1 LQRERGRSA
10 RLLTRLYTAMAAR
23 RAALVACSLCT
34 AAALVPPAAKPQ
46 RHLQC
51 QAAPAERS
59 IDASHPMFRKLLTVR
74 GPAMNRRGESRHANL
89 KCFAEPGDPYGKPLP
104 YVLAHGDLIIC
115 LDYEDFAGQTW
126 VLHEVDERARGLRK
140 DGAQPSSEKYLAW
153 SHMDFCGHR
162 WLVDE
167 TMERRDDNSDDEAEF
182 GAMLPEAKRML
193 REMAKLKSAGAANA
207 ADALAALERIERI
220 DFPP

>member
-1 LQRERGRSA
+1 
-10 RLLTRLYTAMAAR
+10 MAAR
-23 RAALVACSLCT
+23 RVALVACSLCT
-34 AAALVPPAAKPQ
+34 VVAALVPPTTKPQ
-46 RHLQC
+46 RVRC
-51 QAAPAERS
+51 QAAPAEDRS

>member
-1 LQRERGRSA
+1 MATDAEFDAAAAVAARIVPFAHAGDGGGSIRIPASTCGLFGLKPTRGRVS
-10 RLLTRLYTAMAAR
+10 
-23 RAALVACSLCT
+23 
-34 AAALVPPAAKPQ
+34 
-46 RHLQC
+46 
-51 QAAPAERS
+51 QAPS
-59 IDASHPMFRKLLTVR
+59 
-74 GPAMNRRGESRHANL
+74 RGESWRGFVQEHVVSRSVRDSAAL
-89 KCFAEPGDPYGKPLP
+89 LDLSAGPEPGDPYGKPLP

-167 TMERRDDNSDDEAEF
+167 TMERRDDNADDEAEF

>member
-1 LQRERGRSA
+1 
-10 RLLTRLYTAMAAR
+10 MAAR
-23 RAALVACSLCT
+23 RAALVACSLS
-34 AAALVPPAAKPQ
+34 AALVPPTTKPQ
-46 RHLQC
+46 RHLRC
-51 QAAPAERS
+51 RAAPAERS

-115 LDYEDFAGQTW
+115 ADYEDFAGQTW
-126 VLHEVDERARGLRK
+126 VLHEVDERARDLGAARGAHERDAGLRK
-140 DGAQPSSEKYLAW
+140 DGAQPSSEKYGLARGATW
-153 SHMDFCGHR
+153 TSAATAG
-162 WLVDE
+162 WVDE
-167 TMERRDDNSDDEAEF
+167 TMERRDDNADDEAEF

-207 ADALAALERIERI
+207 ATRSRRSAHRGG
-220 DFPP
+220 

>member
-1 LQRERGRSA
+1 MQREKRPQCKTA
-10 RLLTRLYTAMAAR
+10 HTPVTAMATR
-23 RAALVACSLCT
+23 RIALVVCSLCT
-34 AAALVPPAAKPQ
+34 VAALVPPTTKPQ
-46 RHLQC
+46 RVRC
-51 QAAPAERS
+51 RAAPAEDRS

-167 TMERRDDNSDDEAEF
+167 TMERRDDNADDEAEF

>member
-1 LQRERGRSA
+1 MQRERGRSA

-23 RAALVACSLCT
+23 RAALVCGL
-34 AAALVPPAAKPQ
+34 AAALVPPTTKPQ
-46 RHLQC
+46 RHLPC
-51 QAAPAERS
+51 RAAPAERS

-167 TMERRDDNSDDEAEF
+167 TMERRDDNSKDEAEF

>member
-1 LQRERGRSA
+1 
-10 RLLTRLYTAMAAR
+10 M
-23 RAALVACSLCT
+23 
-34 AAALVPPAAKPQ
+34 
-46 RHLQC
+46 
-51 QAAPAERS
+51 
-59 IDASHPMFRKLLTVR
+59 
-74 GPAMNRRGESRHANL
+74 
-89 KCFAEPGDPYGKPLP
+89 
-104 YVLAHGDLIIC
+104 
-115 LDYEDFAGQTW
+115 
-126 VLHEVDERARGLRK
+126 LHEVDERARGLRK

-167 TMERRDDNSDDEAEF
+167 TMERRDDNADDEAEF